1 MKDVP
6 LKFAYRVSGA
16 ESLDDIRPYGSNSE
30 CITHL
35 GYHVSLMKRLLLP
48 LNPEKR
54 EILAKA
60 ATGET
65 RIELVS
71 IASEAV
77 DIAYCV
83 STVSPGGRGE
93 IDSMFVEERCRGRGT
108 RQ

>member
-1 MKDVP
+1 MHHSP
-6 LKFAYRVSGA
+6 WLSCFAYETPPFIFEPR
-16 ESLDDIRPYGSNSE
+16 
-30 CITHL
+30 
-35 GYHVSLMKRLLLP
+35 
-48 LNPEKR
+48 KR

-60 ATGET
+60 AAGET